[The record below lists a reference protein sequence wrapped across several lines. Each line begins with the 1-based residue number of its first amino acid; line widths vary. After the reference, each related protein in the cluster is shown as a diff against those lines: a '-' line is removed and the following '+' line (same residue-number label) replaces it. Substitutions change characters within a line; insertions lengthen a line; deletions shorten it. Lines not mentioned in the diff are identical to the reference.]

1 MCDLDR
7 AKRDTGNYLL
17 LRNHMRKAIDKGS
30 DLQHAINTLDQSA
43 YKNLEMYA
51 LLKGS
56 NANRVYLEME
66 TE

>member
-1 MCDLDR
+1 
-7 AKRDTGNYLL
+7 
-17 LRNHMRKAIDKGS
+17 MRKAIDKGS